1 MTWHFLD
8 ISYKCS
14 HEICGLLYL
23 ASYSYFVS
31 DHTGACIRIF
41 FFFFLVLMNH
51 ITHMDIHISLIHSS
65 IVGSLGHIHF
75 LSIMNNVTMNIHV
88 QVFWWT
94 YVSISSRTQEIPRS
108 EIAGHVIY
116 FYLTF

>member
-8 ISYKCS
+8 ISYKWS

-23 ASYSYFVS
+23 ASYSYLVS
-31 DHTGACIRIF
+31 DHTGACISI
-41 FFFFLVLMNH
+41 FFFFLVLMTQ
-51 ITHMDIHISLIHSS
+51 ITHTDTHISLIHSS
-65 IVGSLGHIHF
+65 IVGSLGRIHF
-75 LSIMNNVTMNIHV
+75 LSIMNNVSMNIHV
-88 QVFWWT
+88 QVFWRT

-108 EIAGHVIY
+108 EIAGHVVN